1 MEYLIY
7 ALIVAGIIYLLTG
20 RKKKK
25 KKPSPIKTE
34 EKPSPI
40 KPEEKP
46 KEDTTEHIIVKPLPT
61 EEKVYWTKDNKKEWG
76 RIKHMP
82 QGLQVF
88 DESGNCVLDIT
99 DRITKYCG
107 SFKVNG
113 TSGSLTNEVL
123 REGELWY
130 VFKDIAEPKGSKPAI
145 SNIVYVGPV
154 IEKRGNRLT
163 WTYSNPSDQCL
174 HGTILYGV
182 Y

>member
-7 ALIVAGIIYLLTG
+7 VLIVAGIIYLLTG

-25 KKPSPIKTE
+25 
-34 EKPSPI
+34 PSPI

-46 KEDTTEHIIVKPLPT
+46 KEEEDITVKPLPK
-61 EEKVYWTKDNKKEWG
+61 EKRIYWTKDGKKGWG

-88 DESGNCVLDIT
+88 DENGNCVLDIT

-113 TSGSLTNEVL
+113 TSGSLTNEIL

-130 VFKDIAEPKGSKPAI
+130 VFKDIAEPKDSKPAI

-163 WTYSNPSDQCL
+163 WTYSNPPDQCL

>member
-7 ALIVAGIIYLLTG
+7 ALIIAGAIYLLTS

-25 KKPSPIKTE
+25 PNPIKTE
-34 EKPSPI
+34 EKPNPI
-40 KPEEKP
+40 PAEEEP
-46 KEDTTEHIIVKPLPT
+46 KEDTTEHIVVKPLPT
-61 EEKVYWTKDNKKEWG
+61 EKRIYWTKDGKKGWG

-113 TSGSLTNEVL
+113 TSGSLTNEIL

-130 VFKDIAEPKGSKPAI
+130 VFKDITEPKDSKPKI

-163 WTYSNPSDQCL
+163 WTYSNPPDQCL

>member
-1 MEYLIY
+1 MEIMEYLIY

-25 KKPSPIKTE
+25 PSPIKPE

-46 KEDTTEHIIVKPLPT
+46 KEDTTEHTTVKPLPT
-61 EEKVYWTKDNKKEWG
+61 EEKIYWTKDGKKGWG

-88 DESGNCVLDIT
+88 DENGNCVLDIT

-130 VFKDIAEPKGSKPAI
+130 VFKDIAEPKDSKPAI

-163 WTYSNPSDQCL
+163 WTYSNPSDQ
-174 HGTILYGV
+174 
-182 Y
+182 

>member
-25 KKPSPIKTE
+25 KPSPIKPE

-40 KPEEKP
+40 KPEEEP
-46 KEDTTEHIIVKPLPT
+46 KEEEHITVKPLPK
-61 EEKVYWTKDNKKEWG
+61 EKRIYWTKDGKKGWG

-88 DESGNCVLDIT
+88 DENGNCVLDIT

-113 TSGSLTNEVL
+113 TSGSLTNEIL

-130 VFKDIAEPKGSKPAI
+130 VFKDIAEPKDSKPAI

-163 WTYSNPSDQCL
+163 WTYSNPPEQCL